1 MRTSVNYPPS
11 PSIGPLG
18 GDGSLR
24 LPLYVRMSVCDSCP
38 ALTTPTNFLIFGM
51 KVGDHEWRKVTEPDF
66 PGKIK
71 IWAFSPNDVISRPIV
86 DVFIQ

>member
-1 MRTSVNYPPS
+1 MLRNSSMSSTEVELVGFRRYSKIPSV
-11 PSIGPLG
+11 G
-18 GDGSLR
+18 
-24 LPLYVRMSVCDSCP
+24 MSVCNSCP

-71 IWAFSPNDVISRPIV
+71 IWVFGPSDVISRP
-86 DVFIQ
+86 